1 MRPEPTPP
9 DDLSN
14 ALDEALGEEPR
25 AVELRRMTDT
35 LRDRQN
41 RLRVDLDAE
50 SNPQQREKI
59 EREIAKLDEQIAVLR
74 EESDISQFIE
84 DSVRV
89 GVEMR
94 KLQEGF

>member
-1 MRPEPTPP
+1 MRPEPPPP

-25 AVELRRMTDT
+25 AVELRRMMGT

-41 RLRVDLDAE
+41 RLRVDMDAE
-50 SNPQQREKI
+50 SDPHQRDKI
-59 EREIAKLDEQIAVLR
+59 EREMNKLDEQIDVLR
-74 EESDISQFIE
+74 EEADISQFIE